1 MKPILH
7 QAIRIQLKP
16 SYLILGLLIV
26 ISIACSLILL
36 VLPLMLMF
44 KLAIF
49 LCVIASSIYFSLR
62 DALLMLPNSWQF
74 LDIDTKGQL
83 TISNQSKQAF
93 KPVLADSSFIHN
105 RMVLLNFKS
114 SGFKLALPP
123 IILITTHDNAN
134 NLRRLRVW
142 LRWGKPANQAQEDLL
157 EGLAEEDLIEV
168 KG

>member
-7 QAIRIQLKP
+7 QAIHIQLKR

-26 ISIACSLILL
+26 ISIASSLIMF

-44 KLAIF
+44 KLAMI

-74 LDIDTKGQL
+74 LDIDTKCQL
-83 TISNQSKQAF
+83 IMSNQRKQSF
-93 KPVLADSSFIHN
+93 KLLLADSTFIN
-105 RMVLLNFKS
+105 SRMVLLNFKS

-123 IILITTHDNAN
+123 IILFTTHDNAN
-134 NLRRLRVW
+134 NLRRLRIW
-142 LRWGKPANQAQEDLL
+142 LRWGKPANQPQEDLL